1 MTESRSTRAS
11 PLGSRGDGGDDGE
24 EDDAEEDDAEE
35 DDAEGGAVNLEE
47 IQAVIESAKA
57 RGTDQLATYVR
68 GRLPEASAT
77 EVHDAASVL
86 LEIIESVPLILAA
99 AAQGAE
105 DRNLAHVVQPVLDRA
120 FRYFLHPVDLMPE
133 MTLGLPGLLDD
144 TYLVLRILQ
153 ALEEGPRPLVDWDLD
168 HPTSLIRSLLDED
181 VGQQLDAMSTLAFEE
196 VADDVRRTWGAE
208 PPDA

>member
-1 MTESRSTRAS
+1 MTGSRPTRGS
-11 PLGSRGDGGDDGE
+11 RLRSRGDG
-24 EDDAEEDDAEE
+24 E
-35 DDAEGGAVNLEE
+35 DDAEGGPVNLED

-77 EVHDAASVL
+77 EVQDAASVL

-105 DRNLAHVVQPVLDRA
+105 DRHLAHVVQPVLDRA
-120 FRYFLHPVDLMPE
+120 ARYFLHPMDIMPE

-144 TYLVLRILQ
+144 AYLVLRILQ
-153 ALEEGPRPLVDWDLD
+153 ILEEGPRPLVDWDLD

-196 VADDVRRTWGAE
+196 VADDVRQTWGAE
-208 PPDA
+208 PLDA

>member
-1 MTESRSTRAS
+1 MTGSRSTRGS
-11 PLGSRGDGGDDGE
+11 PLGSRGDG
-24 EDDAEEDDAEE
+24 EDDPPANGTGADN
-35 DDAEGGAVNLEE
+35 AEGSPVNLEE

-77 EVHDAASVL
+77 EVQDAASVL

-99 AAQGAE
+99 AAQGAA

-153 ALEEGPRPLVDWDLD
+153 VLEEGPKPLVDWDLD

-196 VADDVRRTWGAE
+196 VADDVRQTWGAE
-208 PPDA
+208 PLDA

>member
-11 PLGSRGDGGDDGE
+11 PLASRGDGGDDGE
-24 EDDAEEDDAEE
+24 EDDGEE

-77 EVHDAASVL
+77 EVQDAASVL

-105 DRNLAHVVQPVLDRA
+105 DRNLTHVVQPVLDRA

-153 ALEEGPRPLVDWDLD
+153 VLEEGPRPLVDWDLD

>member
-1 MTESRSTRAS
+1 
-11 PLGSRGDGGDDGE
+11 
-24 EDDAEEDDAEE
+24 
-35 DDAEGGAVNLEE
+35 VNLED

-77 EVHDAASVL
+77 EVQDAASVL

-105 DRNLAHVVQPVLDRA
+105 DRHLAHVVQPVLDRA
-120 FRYFLHPVDLMPE
+120 ARYFLHPMDIMPE

-144 TYLVLRILQ
+144 AYLVLRILQ
-153 ALEEGPRPLVDWDLD
+153 ILEEGPRPLVDWDLD

-196 VADDVRRTWGAE
+196 VADDVRQTWGAE
-208 PPDA
+208 PLDA

>member
-1 MTESRSTRAS
+1 MRGFRPNLVSRW
-11 PLGSRGDGGDDGE
+11 GSRGDGKYEEHAGQPDGGE
-24 EDDAEEDDAEE
+24 EDAEE
-35 DDAEGGAVNLEE
+35 GPVNLEE
-47 IQAVIESAKA
+47 IQAVIESAKT

-68 GRLPEASAT
+68 TRLPEASDT
-77 EVHDAASVL
+77 DVNDAASVL

-99 AAQGAE
+99 AAQGAQ

-153 ALEEGPRPLVDWDLD
+153 VLEEGPEPLVDWDLD
-168 HPTSLIRSLLDED
+168 RPTSLIRSFLEED

-196 VADDVRRTWGAE
+196 FADDVRQYWGAE
-208 PPDA
+208 PLDA